1 MSKKAKMK
9 NKIFF
14 LDAYALIFR
23 SYYAFIKNPRVNS
36 KGLNTSA
43 IFGFVNT
50 LEEILK
56 KESPSHIGVAFD
68 PPGGNFRHE
77 MYKEY
82 KANRDATPEDIK
94 LSVPFIKQ
102 ILDAYNIPVIEIAG
116 FEADDVIGTLAKT
129 FASDESTVYMMT
141 PDKDYAQLVDEN
153 IFMYKPSRSGNA
165 AEILGIDEVN
175 SKFGIDHPAKVID
188 ILALW
193 GDASDNIPGVPGIGE
208 KTAAKLI
215 SKFGSIDNIYNNINK
230 LVGKQKENVEKNK
243 EQLYLSRKLVTIDV
257 TVPIDIDIKKLEREQ
272 PDYDKLNTIFDEL
285 EFNTLKARVIGGN
298 DVSESQTEQIKS
310 STNNKN
316 QPQLQFDLFGE
327 GTAAPIIDT
336 RNSFATDNTDIKYN
350 FIETEFEINNLI
362 DILLKQDEICI
373 DTETTSLNSMSA
385 ELLGLAISF
394 KEKEAFY
401 IMMPNDFEDVKT
413 LLEKFVPLFNSE
425 NKLFIGQN
433 LKYDLSVLA
442 N

>member
-1 MSKKAKMK
+1 MK

-56 KESPSHIGVAFD
+56 KEMPSHVGVAFD
-68 PPGGNFRHE
+68 PSGPNFRHE
-77 MYKEY
+77 MYKDY

-94 LSVPFIKQ
+94 LSIPYIKQ
-102 ILDAYNIPVIEIAG
+102 ILDAYNIPVIEVAG

-129 FASDESTVYMMT
+129 FASTESTVYMMT

-175 SKFGIDHPAKVID
+175 KKFGIDHPAKVID

-193 GDASDNIPGVPGIGE
+193 GDTSDNIPGVPGVGE

-215 SKFGSIDNIYNNINK
+215 
-230 LVGKQKENVEKNK
+230 EN
-243 EQLYLSRKLVTIDV
+243 Y
-257 TVPIDIDIKKLEREQ
+257 
-272 PDYDKLNTIFDEL
+272 
-285 EFNTLKARVIGGN
+285 
-298 DVSESQTEQIKS
+298 
-310 STNNKN
+310 
-316 QPQLQFDLFGE
+316 
-327 GTAAPIIDT
+327 GTKD
-336 RNSFATDNTDIKYN
+336 
-350 FIETEFEINNLI
+350 
-362 DILLKQDEICI
+362 Q
-373 DTETTSLNSMSA
+373 
-385 ELLGLAISF
+385 
-394 KEKEAFY
+394 
-401 IMMPNDFEDVKT
+401 
-413 LLEKFVPLFNSE
+413 
-425 NKLFIGQN
+425 
-433 LKYDLSVLA
+433 
-442 N
+442 